1 MLGKDMKSATFILV
15 TGALL
20 VGLSAC
26 SKKDEAPPAAQEDA
40 VTAAQYPDAAAPL
53 NCHPQLQKLVDAL
66 PGKAEIEGQ
75 KITGRECRSGMASIT
90 YGNGEP
96 VLVSYELTALQ
107 YAETDLEP
115 LGQKGGQELLDNLRK
130 TMETKIVVSESLLKG
145 AKATAGD
152 ASVDVMKPEE
162 RLQLPR
168 EITLPNGA
176 KAMISTQDGNDW
188 ELDAVMSERHMLVM
202 HWLNNSKPAS
212 TDEAAAAFARLAKEV
227 QFEKLK

>member
-1 MLGKDMKSATFILV
+1 MLNMDVKKTAF
-15 TGALL
+15 LL
-20 VGLSAC
+20 AAVPLLLSLAAC
-26 SKKDEAPPAAQEDA
+26 SKKEETPPAQEDA
-40 VTAAQYPDAAAPL
+40 VTAAQYPDAAVPL

-66 PGKAEIEGQ
+66 PAKTEIRGQ
-75 KITGRECRSGMASIT
+75 KITGRDCRSGMASVT

-115 LGQKGGQELLDNLRK
+115 MGQKSGQELLDNLRK
-130 TMETKIVVSESLLKG
+130 TMEAKIVVSESLLKG

-152 ASVDVMKPEE
+152 ASVDVMKPDE

-168 EITLPNGA
+168 EITLPNGTR
-176 KAMISTQDGNDW
+176 AMISTQDGNDW

-202 HWLNNSKPAS
+202 HWLNNSKPAT
-212 TDEAAAAFARLAKEV
+212 TDEAAAALTQLAKEV
-227 QFEKLK
+227 QFDKLK